1 MTIYELSSD
10 YIAILAMM
18 EDPEV
23 DEQTLADTLEGI
35 EGALEDKADN
45 YARVMRQ
52 MDADAKAI
60 KAEEER
66 LYNRRK
72 SIENRSAWLK
82 KTLQTV
88 MEETGKT
95 KFKTQFFSFGIQKNA
110 PSVVI
115 DATDIDSIPADYLV
129 QQAPKID
136 KTKIAADIK
145 AGADLSGIAHL
156 EQTESLRI
164 R

>member
-52 MDADAKAI
+52 MDANAKAI

-88 MEETGKT
+88 MEETGNT

-115 DATDIDSIPADYLV
+115 DAIDLDSIPADYLV
-129 QQAPKID
+129 QQAPKLD
-136 KTKIAADIK
+136 KMK
-145 AGADLSGIAHL
+145 ALAEYFGVPIETLIG
-156 EQTESLRI
+156 E
-164 R
+164 